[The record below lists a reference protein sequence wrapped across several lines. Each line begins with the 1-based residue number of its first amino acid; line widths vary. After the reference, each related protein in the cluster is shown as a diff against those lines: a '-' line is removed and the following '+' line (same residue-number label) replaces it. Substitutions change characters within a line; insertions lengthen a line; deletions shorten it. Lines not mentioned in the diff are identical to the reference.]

1 MTEEKA
7 VAVFAA
13 NVVTLTGRVVGTW
26 VFEGD
31 QFIRLAV
38 RRPREMPANPD
49 GKNFDGVNVRINYF
63 MARGMTLP
71 ERGAVIQVNGFVQQ
85 RDTEES
91 LDRVLRRVPDDVAK
105 SEAYKAL
112 VAQEAV
118 LRQVKLR
125 TSITEVMALAWEQV
139 AEAKPQRERR
149 GRRADEAPAADKPS
163 PVPVTPAAEVAAET
177 ASLAPDTGKKR
188 RGRQVENTSAAVP
201 PEMPSPAEFTV
212 SPPIVA
218 GVEMLPALGG
228 GA

>member
-1 MTEEKA
+1 MAEEK
-7 VAVFAA
+7 AVFAA

-91 LDRVLRRVPDDVAK
+91 LERLLRRVPEEVAK
-105 SEAYKAL
+105 TEAYKAL

-139 AEAKPQRERR
+139 AEPKPRRERR
-149 GRRADEAPAADKPS
+149 GRREEPEVAAPTADKPS
-163 PVPVTPAAEVAAET
+163 PVPALPPESDAPMAAISSAAAT
-177 ASLAPDTGKKR
+177 DTGKKR
-188 RGRQVENTSAAVP
+188 RRRLVEHQT
-201 PEMPSPAEFTV
+201 PSPAELPF
-212 SPPIVA
+212 SPSTATEVETTPSLA
-218 GVEMLPALGG
+218 GGD
-228 GA
+228 